1 MIVVLALH
9 NLALTYE
16 EGGKYDEAIKA
27 YEESL
32 VLERQ
37 LDDCN
42 LVNMSLSM
50 YINCASIF
58 NICIVHV

>member
-9 NLALTYE
+9 NIAVAYG

-37 LDDCN
+37 LDDFN
-42 LVNMSLSM
+42 LVDTSSSM
-50 YINCASIF
+50 YINCAAIF
-58 NICIVHV
+58 NICVVHV

>member
-9 NLALTYE
+9 NLAFTYK

-32 VLERQ
+32 VLKRQ

-42 LVNMSLSM
+42 LVDTSPSM
-50 YINCASIF
+50 YINCAAIF
-58 NICIVHV
+58 NICVVHV

>member
-9 NLALTYE
+9 NLAFTYQAS
-16 EGGKYDEAIKA
+16 GKYDEAIKA

-32 VLERQ
+32 VLKRQ
-37 LDDCN
+37 LDDFN
-42 LVNMSLSM
+42 LVEMSSSM
-50 YINCASIF
+50 YINCAAIF